1 MDVLTNS
8 KQFEF
13 LMAIRNVGMQ
23 IVFKRADGKMVLNEF
38 AYFDEYIEDNDMKIK
53 YIKSLELVH
62 DKINIGVLSPDEL
75 LLELGQYTPY
85 IVYDDEKD
93 IEQTS
98 LYEDDSWLYD

>member
-1 MDVLTNS
+1 MDIVTNS
-8 KQFEF
+8 KQLEF

-23 IVFKRADGKMVLNEF
+23 IVFRKANGKMVLNEF
-38 AYFDEYIEDNDMKIK
+38 VRFDDYIEDKEK
-53 YIKSLELVH
+53 RLQYIQSLELVH
-62 DKINIGVLSPDEL
+62 DRVEVGRFTPDDL

-93 IEQTS
+93 VEQTS